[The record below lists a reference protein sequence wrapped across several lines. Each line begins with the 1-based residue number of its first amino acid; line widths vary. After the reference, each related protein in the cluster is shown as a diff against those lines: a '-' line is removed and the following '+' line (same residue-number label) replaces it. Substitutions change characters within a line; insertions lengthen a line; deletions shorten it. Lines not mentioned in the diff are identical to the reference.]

1 MGHQLWQKELIFRG
15 GRRRKVGFF
24 GGLELAGLFSDN
36 SETKGADFS
45 PHSPPSRLCAFPF
58 FISTQTLLSSLVKH
72 FNPLGRL

>member
-1 MGHQLWQKELIFRG
+1 MF
-15 GRRRKVGFF
+15 FF